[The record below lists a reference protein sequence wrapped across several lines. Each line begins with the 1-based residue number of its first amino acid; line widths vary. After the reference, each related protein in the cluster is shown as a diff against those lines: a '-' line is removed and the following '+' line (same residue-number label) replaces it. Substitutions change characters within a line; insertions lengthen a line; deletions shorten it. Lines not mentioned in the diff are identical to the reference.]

1 MFSSSRNVGRDL
13 SPPPPINRPCVDVP
27 LSTQGRSI
35 GGHRHQ
41 PKALVQ
47 ASVGARVVR
56 CGGGGPD
63 CRPPPR
69 PPAPPL
75 VGNDSLSP
83 PRRPPKAPP
92 PLPPPPPPPPN
103 PPPLPLVC
111 AS

>member
-56 CGGGGPD
+56 CGGEGLDGRPRPGPLAPLLVEHD
-63 CRPPPR
+63 PLSTHGRPSRPSHPLPAALAPTEYPPPFR
-69 PPAPPL
+69 
-75 VGNDSLSP
+75 
-83 PRRPPKAPP
+83 
-92 PLPPPPPPPPN
+92 
-103 PPPLPLVC
+103 
-111 AS
+111 